1 MTDSSKPSRTS
12 RTVRPWQS
20 LASLGVTESDLTT
33 VHHRPAAAFRP
44 PGERPGERRHRAPEG
59 GSTP

>member
-1 MTDSSKPSRTS
+1 MTDSAPSARH

-33 VHHRPAAAFRP
+33 VHHRPVVP
-44 PGERPGERRHRAPEG
+44 PRLPGDRPGERHHRRGPEG
-59 GSTP
+59 A